1 MGKTNRISTTN
12 YLTKNIMIKKPMNS
26 GQSSARLAQFAQFG
40 RKIVC
45 VGRNYTDHIAELGNT
60 TPVKPMLFM
69 KPPSTYI
76 KNGTAIEIPLGCK
89 EVQNELKAKGH
100 PWELA
105 KCFDT
110 SCPISDLISKE
121 TINDPHDL
129 NLVCKVNGELR
140 QNESTGKMIHRIPE
154 LISYISQYFTLEEG
168 DVVLTGTPAGVG
180 PVKDG
185 DIIEG
190 EISGIV
196 HFKFPVV
203 QRI

>member
-1 MGKTNRISTTN
+1 MGGVVIGSRINRASPKEA
-12 YLTKNIMIKKPMNS
+12 L
-26 GQSSARLAQFAQFG
+26 
-40 RKIVC
+40 
-45 VGRNYTDHIAELGNT
+45 
-60 TPVKPMLFM
+60 
-69 KPPSTYI
+69 
-76 KNGTAIEIPLGCK
+76 TAIGGYAL
-89 EVQNELKAKGH
+89 VLDMTARDFQNELKKKGH

-121 TINDPHDL
+121 VINDPHDL

-140 QNESTGKMIHRIPE
+140 QNDSTGKMIHRIPE

-180 PVKDG
+180 PVQDG
-185 DIIEG
+185 DVIEG

-203 QRI
+203 QRT